1 MGWLPIVNYTGEGGW
16 LVNNGGCLQYYTILH
31 KRTSEGGG

>member
-1 MGWLPIVNYTGEGGW
+1 MGWLPIVNYILMEGGGW
-16 LVNNGGCLQYYTILH
+16 LIMVNVSHTTLH